1 MGILSWLLAGAIA
14 FAAARFIPL
23 ARRPAWRLELGVALA
38 AALLAGFIA
47 TALDF
52 GGLDEPDPRAIA
64 FAALVAFALVGIARP
79 ATIAITPHK
88 PTA

>member
-1 MGILSWLLAGAIA
+1 MGILSWLLGGAVA
-14 FAAARFIPL
+14 FAAGRFIPL
-23 ARRPAWRLELGVALA
+23 ARRPGWRLELAAALT

-64 FAALVAFALVGIARP
+64 FATLVAFALVGITRLAS
-79 ATIAITPHK
+79 IASTRK